1 MNKKYPVV
9 KQSHDERDHLFVAS
23 MELSQLPKSV
33 DLRHLCPP
41 IYDQGQEGSCTANAG
56 VACYT
61 ILIK

>member
-41 IYDQGQEGSCTANAG
+41 IYDQELKEAAQPTLEWHVTQS
-56 VACYT
+56 
-61 ILIK
+61 